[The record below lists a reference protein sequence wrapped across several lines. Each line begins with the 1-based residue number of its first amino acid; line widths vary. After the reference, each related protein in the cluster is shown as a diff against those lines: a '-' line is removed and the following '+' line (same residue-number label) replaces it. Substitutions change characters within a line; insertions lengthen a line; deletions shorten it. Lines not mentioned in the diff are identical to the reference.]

1 MVGSDGLRTARHTET
16 PWSIMRGVM
25 DPIPAE
31 AFLAPYPAP
40 IRDHAATLRAIVMRA
55 VPDAIERVRPGWQLI
70 GYDLPLG
77 RRTAFFAYVA
87 PEPIHIHL
95 GFEHGVAMADPQH
108 VLEGAH
114 LKLKK
119 VRFLTFRP
127 DETIPTD
134 QCIELIREGAR
145 VAALPRAGRL
155 ALAMDR
161 DWAPPEARAEHG

>member
-1 MVGSDGLRTARHTET
+1 MGPCG
-16 PWSIMRGVM
+16 IMRGVM
-25 DPIPAE
+25 DSIPAD
-31 AFLAPYPAP
+31 AFLAPYPAA
-40 IRDHAATLRAIVMRA
+40 IREHAATLRAIVRRA
-55 VPDAIERVRPGWQLI
+55 VPDAIERVRSGWQLI
-70 GYDLPLG
+70 GYDLPIG
-77 RRTAFFAYVA
+77 RRTAYFAFIA

-127 DETIPTD
+127 RTKRSRST
-134 QCIELIREGAR
+134 CASSWSAR
-145 VAALPRAGRL
+145 ARAIAALPRAARL

-161 DWAPPEARAEHG
+161 DFAPPEARPEHG